1 MAAPHG
7 CLESFGAEEAARD
20 RVNCDFEN
28 QVKEELS
35 CAKRKEK
42 ENILVVI
49 KAKYLDDKARTVLA
63 S

>member
-35 CAKRKEK
+35 CAKRKEE
-42 ENILVVI
+42 ENILVMI
-49 KAKYLDDKARTVLA
+49 KSKVFR
-63 S
+63 